1 VVHKKQKEKT
11 YYYSQLA
18 IEIAIR
24 KMTEA
29 LKATMNYLNILYV
42 LSQNYMRHFLMIKK
56 LSVINPNNYLI

>member
-1 VVHKKQKEKT
+1 
-11 YYYSQLA
+11 
-18 IEIAIR
+18 
-24 KMTEA
+24 MTEA